1 MKKIIRGKINIL
13 LVSGIKVTI
22 KVFVFI
28 GFTLSRL
35 RRRKRRGCSYCFR
48 VGTGRRKS
56 EYN

>member
-35 RRRKRRGCSYCFR
+35 RRRKRRGCSYCVR
-48 VGTGRRKS
+48 GGTGRRKS